1 MVDIIAEITGQSV
14 MTCLRINIYPR
25 KEGEKVH
32 VI

>member
-1 MVDIIAEITGQSV
+1 MVHIIIKITGQRDR
-14 MTCLRINIYPR
+14 TYPKIKTYPR

>member
-1 MVDIIAEITGQSV
+1 MVHIIIKITGQRDG
-14 MTCLRINIYPR
+14 TYLKIKTYPR